1 MKSLVVG
8 QDFPWPPTYGS
19 HLRLAQVVRAL
30 GDLGEVDLFT
40 LTFPLRTDRCDV
52 PAEVT
57 VRRVSTATGPRPD
70 FSTRRRLRWWIQ
82 GRDPLELVAAR
93 PTSAAAEFGAWV
105 DPPYDFVWYSK
116 ATTYH
121 LVGRPR
127 LGPTAVD
134 FDDLEDQKIRARL
147 AAMRV
152 QGRPPGARGLV
163 HEPVARLQANTNRR
177 RWHRFQM
184 SVAHS
189 VDRVVLCSDLDVG
202 RLGWPDA
209 VVVPNGYDPPERPVG
224 HLEVGHP
231 PTVLLQGSLRYGP
244 NTDAARWLVNDIA
257 PAIRAERPEVRV
269 RLVGEAD
276 PGVTKLHDPPAVT
289 VVGRVASMEAEL
301 ARADVVAVPI
311 RYGSGTRVKILE
323 AFAHRIPVVS
333 TTIGAEGLGVSDRRH
348 LLVADDV
355 GGFARACV
363 ALLDRPDLRG
373 ALTEAAHALFLE
385 RYQWSRARARVQEL
399 ALDAAHVGSS

>member
-30 GDLGEVDLFT
+30 SALGDVDLFT
-40 LTFPLRTDRCDV
+40 LTFPLRSDSCEVPPDV
-52 PAEVT
+52 A

-70 FSTRRRLRWWIQ
+70 FSARRRLRWWTQ

-93 PTSAAAEFGAWV
+93 PTTAAAEFGAWA

-116 ATTYH
+116 ATTYQ
-121 LVGRPR
+121 LVGRPH

-152 QGRPPGARGLV
+152 QGRPRSVRALV
-163 HEPVARLQANTNRR
+163 HEPMARLQANTNRR

-184 SVAHS
+184 SVARS
-189 VDRVVLCSDLDVG
+189 VDRVVLCSDLDVA
-202 RLGWPDA
+202 RLGWPNA
-209 VVVPNGYDPPERPVG
+209 VVVPNGYDPPDRPAG
-224 HLEVGHP
+224 HVEVRRP

-244 NTDAARWLVNDIA
+244 NTDAARWLVSDIA
-257 PAIRAERPEVRV
+257 PAIRALRPEVGI

-289 VVGRVASMEAEL
+289 VVGRVASMETEL

-333 TTIGAEGLGVSDRRH
+333 TTIGAEGLGVTDGRH
-348 LLVADDV
+348 LLIADDV
-355 GGFARACV
+355 EGFARACLL
-363 ALLDRPDLRG
+363 LLDQPELRS
-373 ALTEAAHALFLE
+373 ALTDAAHALFME
-385 RYQWSRARARVQEL
+385 RYQWSRARARVREL
-399 ALDAAHVGSS
+399 ALDAAQMASS